1 MEFLLLFLL
10 ICGLL
15 AFVRSVRREK
25 PQEDKGLYRSLET
38 LASPTEQA
46 FFQALEAAVAPYYR
60 LFAKVRLAD
69 LIAVRQGL
77 SKSEW
82 MRAFNPISRKH
93 LDFVL
98 CRPADLS
105 IVAAVE
111 LDDRS
116 HQAPDRQARDRFVD
130 QALDSAGI
138 PVLHYPARSE
148 YSPEDIRYRLRE
160 MALVPA
166 RAKTGR
172 CPVCGSRIQRD

>member
-15 AFVRSVRREK
+15 AFVRSVKREK
-25 PQEDKGLYRSLET
+25 PARNKGLYRSLET

-69 LIAVRQGL
+69 LIAVREGL
-77 SKSEW
+77 SKSDW

-98 CRPADLS
+98 CRPTDLS

-116 HQAPDRQARDRFVD
+116 HQAADRQARDRFVD

-138 PVLHYPARSE
+138 PVLHYPARSK
-148 YSPEDIRYRLRE
+148 YSPQHIRKQLRQ

-166 RAKTGR
+166 RAKTVQCPLCGR
-172 CPVCGSRIQRD
+172 RIQGD